1 MVVIKTLNLSI
12 NIVGLHFLSNLVV
25 INIVP
30 WCGQNNYGNIYI
42 IISNDEKALFSVNSI
57 CNLEG
62 LFHQLRKSGRRGRSC
77 RERECR
83 KSQAK
88 WKVSEDIR
96 CCTQGHPS
104 P

>member
-62 LFHQLRKSGRRGRSC
+62 LFHQLRKSGRRDRSC
-77 RERECR
+77 RERESVG
-83 KSQAK
+83 KAK
-88 WKVSEDIR
+88 
-96 CCTQGHPS
+96 PS
-104 P
+104 GKFQRT